1 MNLNKKGA
9 PMKRSTFTV
18 LALVFSCLLAL
29 IVACVQS
36 GPPLRSASP
45 GGGASPAEED
55 ILEELVSG
63 EEAFPSVARMTI
75 EQLAA
80 QRETP
85 GLVIVDVRPEDQ
97 WMISDK
103 KIQGAVHENP
113 ERVESWAKN
122 YAKDATLVLYCA

>member
-1 MNLNKKGA
+1 
-9 PMKRSTFTV
+9 MKRSAFTA

-36 GPPLRSASP
+36 GPPLKSTSR
-45 GGGASPAEED
+45 GGAAFPAEENV
-55 ILEELVSG
+55 LEELVSG
-63 EEAFPSVARMTI
+63 EESFPSVPRMTI

-80 QRETP
+80 QKDAP
-85 GLVIVDVRPEDQ
+85 GLFILDVRPEDQ

-113 ERVESWAKN
+113 ETVESWAKR